1 MALGDLRREVETM
14 EVRERMRLALI
25 ALAELM
31 DQDGIEE
38 QEAIEKIAGEHG
50 VNQKALALEYAA
62 A

>member
-1 MALGDLRREVETM
+1 M

-38 QEAIEKIAGEHG
+38 QEAIEKIAAEHG
-50 VNQKALALEYAA
+50 VDQNALAVEYAA